1 MHTPGFIGVHAQELG
16 ARVVAARSHDPLG
29 RLTCGLKH
37 STAPEAVR
45 AVHRPDAA
53 PTAPSVAKGVKTRVT
68 YESVSAQ
75 VILSQSRLQ
84 LVMQSRGSSQLRFS
98 RIVIFVLALWSG
110 KLLPRNDAVV
120 VSVLLLKLLPD
131 AGGHRA
137 LLLKI

>member
-29 RLTCGLKH
+29 RLACGLKWC
-37 STAPEAVR
+37 TCPEVVR
-45 AVHRPDAA
+45 APNRSDAA

-84 LVMQSRGSSQLRFS
+84 LVSEPPRR
-98 RIVIFVLALWSG
+98 
-110 KLLPRNDAVV
+110 LPPL
-120 VSVLLLKLLPD
+120 SLI
-131 AGGHRA
+131 GCYT
-137 LLLKI
+137 